1 MTSHRI
7 SQVALGAL
15 AITAASFIVEV
26 APLQDATYPLFM
38 LAAPIATGIV
48 LGRRWRLGSA
58 AWFCAA
64 MVWLV
69 TDWAINHEDVAFHAV
84 VGVICAA
91 LVALGA
97 GIARVARTFD
107 RRQQSSA

>member
-1 MTSHRI
+1 VHA
-7 SQVALGAL
+7 VAQAELLLRAGEVRLDRRLGDWGL
-15 AITAASFIVEV
+15 GG
-26 APLQDATYPLFM
+26 D

-48 LGRRWRLGSA
+48 LGRRWRLGAA

-69 TDWAINHEDVAFHAV
+69 TDWAMNHEDVAFHAV

-107 RRQQSSA
+107 HRQQSSA

>member
-1 MTSHRI
+1 MTTHRI
-7 SQVALGAL
+7 SPVALGAL
-15 AITAASFIVEV
+15 AVTAASYLIEV

-38 LAAPIATGIV
+38 LGGPIGTGIG
-48 LGRRWRLGSA
+48 LGRRWRVGAA

-64 MVWLV
+64 MVWLL

-84 VGVICAA
+84 VGVICAG

-97 GIARVARTFD
+97 GVARAARTFD
-107 RRQQSSA
+107 GRQQSSA

>member
-1 MTSHRI
+1 MTTHRI

-15 AITAASFIVEV
+15 AITAASYLVEV
-26 APLQDATYPLFM
+26 APFQDAAYPLFM
-38 LAAPIATGIV
+38 LVAPIATGIV
-48 LGRRWRLGSA
+48 LGRRWKAGAA

-69 TDWAINHEDVAFHAV
+69 TDWAINHEDVAFHVV
-84 VGVICAA
+84 VGVICAG
-91 LVALGA
+91 LVALGV
-97 GIARVARTFD
+97 GVARAMRTFD

>member
-1 MTSHRI
+1 MSTHRI
-7 SQVALGAL
+7 SRVALGAL
-15 AITAASFIVEV
+15 GITATSFLVEV

-38 LAAPIATGIV
+38 LVAPIATGIV
-48 LGRRWRLGSA
+48 LGRRWRLGA
-58 AWFCAA
+58 ASWFCAA

-84 VGVICAA
+84 VAVMCAA

-97 GIARVARTFD
+97 GIARAVGTFD

>member
-1 MTSHRI
+1 MTKHHV

-48 LGRRWRLGSA
+48 LRRRWRLGAVS
-58 AWFCAA
+58 WFCAA

-84 VGVICAA
+84 VGVMCAA

-97 GIARVARTFD
+97 GIARAVRTFD
-107 RRQQSSA
+107 GRQQSSA

>member
-1 MTSHRI
+1 MTLHRT

-15 AITAASFIVEV
+15 AITAASYLVEI
-26 APLQDATYPLFM
+26 APLQDAAFPLFM
-38 LAAPIATGIV
+38 LGAPIGTGIV
-48 LGRRWRLGSA
+48 LGRRWKVGAA

-69 TDWAINHEDVAFHAV
+69 TDWAINHEDVAFHAMA
-84 VGVICAA
+84 GVICAG

-97 GIARVARTFD
+97 GVARAVRTFD

>member
-1 MTSHRI
+1 MTTHRI
-7 SQVALGAL
+7 SQVAVGAL
-15 AITAASFIVEV
+15 AVTAVSFLVEV

-38 LAAPIATGIV
+38 LVAPIATGIV
-48 LGRRWRLGSA
+48 LGRRWRLGA
-58 AWFCAA
+58 ASWFCAA

-69 TDWAINHEDVAFHAV
+69 SDWAINHEDVAFHAV
-84 VGVICAA
+84 VGVMCAA